1 MSEPRTELD
10 PRFSDPDTEPTSWRA
25 AVEALESA
33 QLAWITTVRS
43 DGRPHVTP
51 LVAIWHDDA
60 CYFTTGP
67 TEQKAVNLHHS
78 PAVAITTGCNDWD
91 HGLDVVVEGNAR
103 RITDQPTLDALA
115 TAWATKWDGRWQFRV
130 DPEGFRHDGDDDEHG
145 IAHVYE
151 VQPTKVL
158 AFGKRPFTH
167 TRHLPTPPV
176 SP

>member
-10 PRFSDPDTEPTSWRA
+10 PRFSDPDTEPTTWRD
-25 AVEALESA
+25 AVDALESA

-51 LVAIWHDDA
+51 LVAIWHDGA
-60 CYFTTGP
+60 YYFTTGP
-67 TEQKAVNLHHS
+67 SEQKAVNLGHS

-91 HGLDVVVEGNAR
+91 HGLDVVVEGDAR

-130 DPEGFRHDGDDDEHG
+130 DVDGFRHDDEHG

-151 VQPTKVL
+151 VQPTKIL
-158 AFGKRPFTH
+158 AFGKHPFTH
-167 TRHLPTPPV
+167 TRHIPTPRVAP
-176 SP
+176 